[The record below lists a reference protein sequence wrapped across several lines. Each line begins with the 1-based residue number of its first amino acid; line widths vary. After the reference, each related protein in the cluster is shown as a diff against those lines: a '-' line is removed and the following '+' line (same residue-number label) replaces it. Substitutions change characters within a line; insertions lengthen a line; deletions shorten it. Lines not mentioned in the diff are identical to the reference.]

1 MEYDIAVI
9 GGGPA
14 GYSAALKG
22 ARMGAKVVLFERENL
37 GGVCLNA
44 GCIPTKSYVAQA
56 ELIEKIRQNTQLGIF
71 KEAGVFSFKKIFE
84 QKQKVVAKL
93 TGGIDALLRAA
104 KVEVIRGEALPKDA
118 HTIEAGGK
126 TYRTKKIL
134 LATGSRNFIPPIP
147 GVDGV
152 NVLDSTGLLAMQRLP
167 ESLVIVGAGVI
178 GLEFACIMNAFGC
191 EVTAVDVLPE
201 ILPNED
207 RETVQALFA
216 LLKQQGIKFELS
228 CRVVRIE
235 DVENGK
241 RVTVEQDGELRGLGA
256 EYVLIGVG
264 REPDNEVA
272 KELGLELD
280 QKGFVKVDAKLRTSQ
295 KDVYAA
301 GDLIGGCLLAHSAY
315 EEAETAVQ
323 NCLGADKTVNLNVM
337 PRCIFTSPPYA
348 AVGVAEQNATGETVS
363 GKFPFGANG
372 KAIAGG
378 IEEGFIKWIA
388 EKETGKLIGCSILGG
403 EAAEMVSTALVAVNG
418 GMTAKELAGM
428 IFPHPTLSE
437 GIKEAAADIMG
448 EALHLPER
456 K

>member
-104 KVEVIRGEALPKDA
+104 KVEVIRREALPKDA

-272 KELGLELD
+272 KKLGL
-280 QKGFVKVDAKLRTSQ
+280 
-295 KDVYAA
+295 
-301 GDLIGGCLLAHSAY
+301 
-315 EEAETAVQ
+315 
-323 NCLGADKTVNLNVM
+323 
-337 PRCIFTSPPYA
+337 
-348 AVGVAEQNATGETVS
+348 
-363 GKFPFGANG
+363 
-372 KAIAGG
+372 
-378 IEEGFIKWIA
+378 
-388 EKETGKLIGCSILGG
+388 
-403 EAAEMVSTALVAVNG
+403 
-418 GMTAKELAGM
+418 
-428 IFPHPTLSE
+428 
-437 GIKEAAADIMG
+437 
-448 EALHLPER
+448 
-456 K
+456 

>member
-37 GGVCLNA
+37 GGVCLNE

-56 ELIEKIRQNTQLGIF
+56 ELIQKIRQNTQLGIF

-93 TGGIDALLRAA
+93 TGGVDALLRAA

-126 TYRTKKIL
+126 TYRTKKML

-235 DVENGK
+235 NGENGK
-241 RVTVEQDGELRGLGA
+241 KVTVEQDGELRGLEG

-280 QKGFVKVDAKLRTSQ
+280 QKGFVKVDAKLRTSH

-378 IEEGFIKWIA
+378 MEEGFIKWIA
-388 EKETGKLIGCSILGG
+388 EKETGKLIGCSMLGG

-448 EALHLPER
+448 EALHIP
-456 K
+456 